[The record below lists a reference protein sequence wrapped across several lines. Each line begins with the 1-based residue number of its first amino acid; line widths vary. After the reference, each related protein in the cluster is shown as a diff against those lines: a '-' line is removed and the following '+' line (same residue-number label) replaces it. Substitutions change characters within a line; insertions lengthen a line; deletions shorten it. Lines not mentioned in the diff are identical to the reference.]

1 MSILNRTNDGTHSV
15 LTVIYKLLLQE
26 GATERER
33 ISQLCAPKSVVAD
46 QKHVEQTLRTWIKLG
61 LLQEASNDRIKIH
74 GDISKA
80 ECSEAKLPH
89 VARRMVM
96 SRSNN
101 ADLWAREAS
110 RSADFSR
117 GIAWLLAQDVYTTE
131 MIGWP
136 DAERLLLNQVPDD
149 LLERDGSGDVK
160 HFGLLQN
167 DTRWP
172 GLKAYAPWLG
182 FAWTARPPKG
192 GSGVLMIDPTA
203 AVRDVLPEVF
213 GRHKSLTAADFVTAL
228 SETLPVLDGG
238 DYRLQV
244 EEKLSARTGPD
255 AWKPLP
261 DGHLSTSLSRAL
273 LRLLADGTLKKELQA
288 DSPARK
294 FLTGYNG
301 SVIETI
307 THLTFNS

>member
-1 MSILNRTNDGTHSV
+1 MSILNRASDGTHSV

-33 ISQLCAPKSVVAD
+33 IIQLCAPAGTVAD
-46 QKHVEQTLRTWIKLG
+46 PRHVRQTLGTWIELG

-80 ECSEAKLPH
+80 DCSEARLPH

-96 SRSNN
+96 APANN
-101 ADLWAREAS
+101 SDLWKREES
-110 RSADFSR
+110 RAADFSR
-117 GIAWLLAQDVYTTE
+117 GMAWLLAQDVYATE
-131 MIGWP
+131 LISWS
-136 DAERLLLNQVPDD
+136 DAERMLINQVPDV
-149 LLERDGSGDVK
+149 LMQRDGSGLKDG
-160 HFGLLQN
+160 GLIQN

-192 GSGVLMIDPTA
+192 ASGVLMIDPTA
-203 AVRDVLPEVF
+203 AVRDVLPDVF
-213 GRHKSLTAADFVTAL
+213 GKRKSLTASDFVTAL
-228 SETLPVLDGG
+228 AETLPVLDGG
-238 DYRLQV
+238 DYRRQV
-244 EEKLSARTGPD
+244 EEKLRARTGVD

-261 DGHLSTSLSRAL
+261 EGHLSTSLSRAL
-273 LRLLADGTLKKELQA
+273 LRLLADGTLRKELQA
-288 DSPARK
+288 DSPSRK
-294 FLTGYNG
+294 FLIGRNG
-301 SVIETI
+301 SIIGTI